1 MKVLTISQ
9 KIEDIIIRIQ
19 KEATERLL
27 NRGDRSRREVVVRST
42 RGLGDLV
49 IDIGY
54 IAAGIIGRDDIIV
67 WIACRSNHF
76 EAAKSLQS
84 KNVRLKRIGFIDWMT
99 ARDLWRNKWGR
110 ERRLK
115 RIVSLRTRY
124 EVHFSYI
131 YEAIRLPDGVV
142 PNIDWWDYEK
152 VINDL
157 GSLVE
162 SFDIVIVNSF
172 ALSSQIND
180 EVVAGLDSLAVA
192 LKRCGVDV
200 ATTRPIND
208 LIPVVSL
215 ENLSRVKIRSNQV
228 IGVATGP
235 IWFTFG
241 NPSVKRRVMAC
252 DKEIIDF
259 SKNDTT
265 MGSIEFLKSI
275 RRAIDYCS
283 LEKEGGFMDLSNVI
297 RFFVPLPACGY

>member
-1 MKVLTISQ
+1 
-9 KIEDIIIRIQ
+9 
-19 KEATERLL
+19 
-27 NRGDRSRREVVVRST
+27 
-42 RGLGDLV
+42 
-49 IDIGY
+49 
-54 IAAGIIGRDDIIV
+54 
-67 WIACRSNHF
+67 
-76 EAAKSLQS
+76 
-84 KNVRLKRIGFIDWMT
+84 MT

-228 IGVATGP
+228 IGVAAGP